1 MKVYAED
8 TGNQTPRP
16 KLNARSLGR
25 RERDFLVGA
34 LLALSLFLVEAGVA
48 EILIGSD
55 EACREGV
62 RQLRLAP
69 DPFAACNPEWVWFM
83 LRAIARGWAWL
94 FNPSAAPILGWVSMS
109 GYYALAGGISAQLDR
124 RNTILLLFV
133 IQVGTVAIISGIG
146 YLLQFIA

>member
-1 MKVYAED
+1 M
-8 TGNQTPRP
+8 
-16 KLNARSLGR
+16 KLNPEGGETLPRRRLEASNLGR

-34 LLALSLFLVEAGVA
+34 LIALSLFLVEAGVA

-62 RQLRLAP
+62 RHLRLAP
-69 DPFAACNPEWVWFM
+69 DPFSACDPEWVWFM

-94 FNPSAAPILGWVSMS
+94 FNSNVAPFLGWVSMS
-109 GYYALAGGISAQLDR
+109 AYYALAGGISAQLDR
-124 RNTILLLFV
+124 RNTILFLFV
-133 IQVGTVAIISGIG
+133 IQVGTVAIISGLA